1 MASIDSAI
9 ALRAL
14 LRFAN
19 SGNMGSDG
27 TSQEV
32 VSQEVNSSFR
42 RTSSA
47 SSGVDF

>member
-9 ALRAL
+9 APRDL
-14 LRFAN
+14 LRC
-19 SGNMGSDG
+19 GNMGSDG

-32 VSQEVNSSFR
+32 VSQEVDSSFMR
-42 RTSSA
+42 ASSA